1 MTRANGI
8 IRSAADLEKVRSEIR
23 DGRKKN
29 RLPVVVIAGGT
40 CGEARG
46 SDKLRVA
53 VEAFIKKNS
62 LGRKVAVRYTG
73 CQGFCQCEPVVVIE
87 PFGFWYNKVD
97 EGDAGKVVDSALSGK
112 PAEDLLFKLDSGGT
126 ALKEEDVPFFRSQS
140 RLLLSQNQGVSPDS
154 IEDYIA
160 QGGYGAIAK
169 ALAMK
174 PDELVEEVK
183 KAGLRGRGGGGFPT
197 GRKWEIVQK
206 AQPGEPRY
214 VICNADEGDPGAY
227 MDRSI
232 LEGNPFAVIEG
243 MMIGARAVGAA
254 RGYVY
259 VRNEY
264 PLAVQNLG
272 AAIEKAR
279 EAGLLGEDILGTG
292 FNFDITINRGG
303 GAFVCGE
310 ETGLISSVMGRTGE
324 PRPKPP
330 YPAQRGL
337 WDKPT
342 VINNVETWANVPMI
356 LSRGEKWF
364 AGMGTAGSKG
374 TKVFSLVGKI
384 NNTGLVEVPMG
395 ITLRK
400 IVYDIGG
407 GIPGGRKFK
416 AVQTGGPSGGCLP
429 ESMLDSSVD
438 FDELTKMG
446 SMMGS
451 GGMIVMDD
459 RTCMV
464 DVAHYFM
471 KFLSEESC
479 GKCVPCREGVPRMRA
494 ILEDI
499 CNGKG
504 SEDKIAL
511 LQELGETVRDASLCA
526 LGGTA
531 PNPVLSTLKHF
542 RDEYEAHIRDKRCPA
557 GVCKALIKYFIVE
570 DNCTGCKACARVC
583 PTAAAVATGRP
594 ATIKGKKNDKL
605 KAHEIILEKC
615 IKCGACIEACKF
627 DAVRVE

>member
-1 MTRANGI
+1 MANEPKKL
-8 IRSAADLEKVRSEIR
+8 RSAAELDAWREGILAS
-23 DGRKKN
+23 RKGCSAQI
-29 RLPVVVIAGGT
+29 VVAGGS

-46 SDKLRVA
+46 SHKVRDAVAEAIKAGKLSDR
-53 VEAFIKKNS
+53 I
-62 LGRKVAVRYTG
+62 GIRYTG
-73 CQGFCQCEPVVVIE
+73 CHGFCQREPIVIVM
-87 PFGFWYNKVD
+87 PHGFWYQRVAQ
-97 EGDAGKVVDSALSGK
+97 EDAGDIVASALSGK
-112 PAEDLLFKLDSGGT
+112 PVERLLATDESGKIC
-126 ALKEEDVPFFRSQS
+126 LREEEIPFYRSQNKLLLGTN
-140 RLLLSQNQGVSPDS
+140 RLLDPTS

-160 QGGYGAIAK
+160 VGGYAAVVK
-169 ALAMK
+169 AFGMK
-174 PDELVEEVK
+174 PEAIIDEVK
-183 KAGLRGRGGGGFPT
+183 RSGLRGRGGGGFPT
-197 GRKWEIVQK
+197 GKKWEIC
-206 AQPGEPRY
+206 AGYESDTRY
-214 VICNADEGDPGAY
+214 VVCNADEGDPGAY

-243 MMIGARAVGAA
+243 MIIGARAIGASH
-254 RGYVY
+254 GYVY

-264 PLAVQNLG
+264 PLAVKNLG

-279 EAGLLGEDILGTG
+279 EVGLLGENIMGSG
-292 FNFDITINRGG
+292 FSFDVTITRGG

-310 ETGLISSVMGRTGE
+310 ETGLISSIMGFTGE

-356 LSRGEKWF
+356 LAKGEKWF
-364 AGMGTAGSKG
+364 AGMGTANSKG

-429 ESMLDSSVD
+429 ESMLDSPVD
-438 FDELTKMG
+438 FDELKKAG

-464 DVAHYFM
+464 DVARYFM

-499 CNGKG
+499 CDGKG

-511 LQELGETVRDASLCA
+511 LQELAETVRDASLCA

-542 RDEYEAHIRDKRCPA
+542 RDEYDAHIRDKRCPA
-557 GVCKALIKYFIVE
+557 GVCKALIKYFIIE
-570 DNCTGCKACARVC
+570 DNCAGCKACARVC
-583 PTAAAVATGRP
+583 PTGAAVATGRP

-605 KAHEIILEKC
+605 KAHEIVQEKC